1 MASEIYNIYI
11 YFFSEKLLLKE
22 YLQHIFANRI
32 WICIYWIC
40 CCQQARYSNRVV
52 LHFVFIFSI

>member
-1 MASEIYNIYI
+1 MFWLYIYI
-11 YFFSEKLLLKE
+11 FSDKLLPIE

-40 CCQQARYSNRVV
+40 CCQQARYSNRIV